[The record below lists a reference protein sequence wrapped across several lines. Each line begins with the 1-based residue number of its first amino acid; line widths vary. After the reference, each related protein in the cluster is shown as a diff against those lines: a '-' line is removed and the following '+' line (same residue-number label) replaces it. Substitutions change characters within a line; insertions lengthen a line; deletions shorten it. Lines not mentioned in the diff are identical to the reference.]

1 MRCTLVAT
9 LLLVIALLSGC
20 ATYTML
26 SHPEVEVYDEQL
38 EKYIFEEV
46 TLASNCRNCHA
57 NQPSKFDVYRHLLR
71 TSGSTTSIEKID
83 LLQTRAMPELRGY
96 ENYLHSDLGS
106 YYYAAWWF
114 NPVIVESGFYGVS
127 TSPAAAST
135 SERIRQ
141 SYRRSFGRA
150 MQSSAPHSGA
160 QPAAR
165 TTPAPSPASAT
176 TAASGAQPSEPSSSG
191 QSTRSSSE
199 AGSSSQEN
207 QGSRQ
212 SSGES
217 KSESTPRSSGRIR
230 E

>member
-1 MRCTLVAT
+1 
-9 LLLVIALLSGC
+9 ALLSGC
-20 ATYTML
+20 APYTML
-26 SHPEVEVYDEQL
+26 SHPEVEVYDERL

-46 TLASNCRNCHA
+46 TLASNCRSCHA
-57 NQPSKFDVYRHLLR
+57 NQPSKFDVYRHLSR
-71 TSGSTTSIEKID
+71 TSGSITSIERID
-83 LLQTRAMPELRGY
+83 LLQVRAIPELRGY

-114 NPVIVESGFYGVS
+114 NPVIVESGFYGTS
-127 TSPAAAST
+127 TSPAAQST
-135 SERIRQ
+135 PERIRQ

-160 QPAAR
+160 QPAAS
-165 TTPAPSPASAT
+165 PPSSPASAA
-176 TAASGAQPSEPSSSG
+176 TAVSGAQSSAPSSSG
-191 QSTRSSSE
+191 PHTRSSSE
-199 AGSSSQEN
+199 AGSTSQDN

-212 SSGES
+212 NSGEA